1 MSATR
6 PNPKKLGHIGTAAV
20 RNNTI
25 SGADREAT
33 FALREVLRTA
43 A

>member
-6 PNPKKLGHIGTAAV
+6 PNPQKLGHIGTAAV

-25 SGADREAT
+25 PGADREAT
-33 FALREVLRTA
+33 LALQEVLRTA

>member
-1 MSATR
+1 MLATR
-6 PNPKKLGHIGTAAV
+6 PNLQKLGHIGTAAF

-33 FALREVLRTA
+33 FALQEVLRTA